1 MQNLLYNALIFQ
13 ISIVRM
19 SSRLSMLA
27 ESMLLLLRA
36 SEKTLLK
43 IRVCLTI
50 HIVRV

>member
-19 SSRLSMLA
+19 TSRLSMLA
-27 ESMLLLLRA
+27 ESMLLLRG
-36 SEKTLLK
+36 SGKTLLK

-50 HIVRV
+50 HIVRI

>member
-27 ESMLLLLRA
+27 ESMLLLRA

-50 HIVRV
+50 HIVRI